1 MRYKREERMKD
12 RIEGVRLSQCMIVKN
27 EEQNIRRALLWGKGR
42 VCEQIVVD
50 TGSTDR
56 TVEIAKEMG
65 ARVYYFDWCDDFS
78 AAKNYA
84 IEQVSGDW
92 IAFLDADEYFSEED
106 ADLLMDILS
115 GPEFHGS
122 EEDSPHFLRC
132 AWVQLGEDGR
142 PFAVSVQDRIFRNIP
157 QIRYH
162 GRIHEQIALPHG
174 EAMNCR
180 DERKR
185 LSIMHTGYVPS
196 VMKERGKRERN
207 VQLLLRELEENP
219 DDLTPYSYLGDA
231 YIGMGDTQRAAQAYE
246 KALTGVSGDTVNP
259 GRYESAGKSLLRIY
273 AYDPSLA
280 GTEETAE
287 ETAKRIGYPA
297 VDNPDVWYYLG
308 LYHMKRQDFSRAHDE
323 IRRSL
328 DLLDVYR
335 GTDDIYLRG
344 SLGQAYTAMTALC
357 RRLCLPAEE
366 LKYAVL
372 ALRADRYQEDVL
384 CGLLGILKADDPA
397 GERTAGAWQLLLGIY
412 DRKSQKDLLFLVRCI
427 RTVGYP
433 ADKRQ

>member
-1 MRYKREERMKD
+1 MKKKN
-12 RIEGVRLSQCMIVKN
+12 RKIRLSQCMIVKN
-27 EEQNIRRALLWGKGR
+27 EEKNIRRALSWGR
-42 VCEQIVVD
+42 EIVCEQIVVD

-56 TVEIAKEMG
+56 TVEIAEEMG
-65 ARVYYFDWCDDFS
+65 ARIYHFEWCDDFS

-84 IEQVSGDW
+84 IEQASGDW

-106 ADLLMDILS
+106 AELLMRILS

-142 PFAVSVQDRIFRNIP
+142 PFSVSVQDRIFRNIP
-157 QIRYH
+157 RIRYH
-162 GRIHEQIALPHG
+162 GRIHEQIGLPHG

-196 VMKERGKRERN
+196 VMKERGKWERN
-207 VQLLLRELEENP
+207 VRMLLRELEDSP
-219 DDLTPYSYLGDA
+219 SDLTPYSYLGDA
-231 YIGMGDTQRAAQAYE
+231 YIGLGDPKRAAQAYE
-246 KALTGVSGDTVNP
+246 KALTGVPGDTVNS
-259 GRYESAGKSLLRIY
+259 GRYESAGKSLLRLY

-297 VDNPDVWYYLG
+297 VDNPDVWYHLG
-308 LYHMKRQDFSRAHDE
+308 FYHMKQKDFTRAHDE
-323 IRRSL
+323 IRRAL
-328 DLLDVYR
+328 ELLDVYR

-344 SLGQAYTAMTALC
+344 SLGQAYTAMIVLC

-366 LKYAVL
+366 LNYSVL
-372 ALRADRYQEDVL
+372 ALRADRYQENVL
-384 CGLLGILKADDPA
+384 CGLLGILKKNDPA

-412 DRKSQKDLLFLVRCI
+412 DRKSQKDLLFLVKCI
-427 RTVGYP
+427 KIVGYP
-433 ADKRQ
+433 ADNRR